1 MRVIE
6 IDSVTKIVTQVK
18 YVNDNYV
25 LSANEKNSEQGEIG
39 QSYIDGEFVDVPTE
53 PQEPIETMEQKIVRL
68 EKQVQSDNLILMD
81 ALAMTYEEIMI
92 LRMEMNGE
100 TT

>member
-39 QSYIDGEFVDVPTE
+39 QRYVDGEFIDIPTE
-53 PQEPIETMEQKIVRL
+53 PQPPVETMEEKIARL
-68 EKQVQSDNLILMD
+68 EQLVQEQNLTQMEV
-81 ALAMTYEEIMI
+81 LATIYEEI
-92 LRMEMNGE
+92 LGGA
-100 TT
+100 